1 MESSDNRLFLQLFTF
16 NNSLNSN
23 GVYGTQHKY
32 DKTLAQKMMQVM
44 EK

>member
-1 MESSDNRLFLQLFTF
+1 MESSDNSLFLQLFTF
-16 NNSLNSN
+16 NTSPNSN

-32 DKTLAQKMMQVM
+32 DKTLAQKMMLVI